1 MLRRILRP
9 NDHKKAALFC
19 VLYLLLTGVFN
30 ETLAG
35 SLLVK
40 NAELITVSK
49 SDNAVF
55 RGFMLINP
63 EGRIE
68 QIEPG
73 EPPAEL
79 QADEVLDALG
89 KVVAPGFISAHSS
102 IQLLYRWT

>member
-9 NDHKKAALFC
+9 NDHKKAALSF

-55 RGFMLINP
+55 RGFMLINS
-63 EGRIE
+63 EGRID

-73 EPPAEL
+73 EPPA
-79 QADEVLDALG
+79 
-89 KVVAPGFISAHSS
+89 
-102 IQLLYRWT
+102 